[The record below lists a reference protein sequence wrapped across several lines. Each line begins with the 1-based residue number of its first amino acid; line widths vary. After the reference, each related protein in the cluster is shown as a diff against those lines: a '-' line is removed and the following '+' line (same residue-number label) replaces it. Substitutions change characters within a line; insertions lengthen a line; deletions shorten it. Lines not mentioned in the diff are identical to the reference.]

1 MEVSGVIAWDLK
13 RWQSVFEGE
22 GFIDGLIWEVASGV
36 VSGFFGGIKE
46 RDDEDVKTE
55 EGAGDAEDDEER
67 RFHGMGLR

>member
-1 MEVSGVIAWDLK
+1 
-13 RWQSVFEGE
+13 
-22 GFIDGLIWEVASGV
+22 V